1 MVKIM
6 LCNAG
11 GPGSI
16 LGWGTKYS
24 LTHAMGHLSLQTTI
38 RESVCHKE
46 RAAVPQLR
54 PDAAKQIILK
64 KNCYIHYWIKI
75 TKIESVFKVMETKI
89 VLKSN
94 KTYALGLFLSSLFY
108 LATVIICSQSRE
120 FIGDLNPESW
130 KLVIIALPVEL
141 WI

>member
-24 LTHAMGHLSLQTTI
+24 LTHAMGHLSLQTTT

-75 TKIESVFKVMETKI
+75 TNSLQYPCLENPMDRGALWAAVAESNTT
-89 VLKSN
+89 S
-94 KTYALGLFLSSLFY
+94 
-108 LATVIICSQSRE
+108 
-120 FIGDLNPESW
+120 D
-130 KLVIIALPVEL
+130 
-141 WI
+141 